1 MTLARNHFHKHSA
14 KAAAESAAEF
24 GTMQEQT
31 FYELQLAQLNND
43 RHRLKQ
49 IQSIEAKIQLKQA
62 LVPIYLPYV
71 EGIIEANKPIQ
82 DVVFMTIL
90 VWCIDVGNYEKALVM
105 ADFALRHNMIMP
117 DRFERST
124 ATLVVEEIANG
135 FLKKLKTN
143 ADIDLPILW
152 NLETLLENEEIP
164 KEALDMPDQV
174 RAKLLVALAKGEIK
188 EINKAIDANS
198 GEIDYQLPEWVWHHA
213 EDAKKRLERAIE
225 LDDRCN
231 GKQDLKTLTSL
242 LKKLP
247 VPSDQVKPSEEVQPT
262 QKAEPTEE
270 EVQPTQQ
277 AEPLLNT
284 NSSQVVD
291 DQGSLAFKTT

>member
-49 IQSIEAKIQLKQA
+49 IQSLEAKIQLKHA
-62 LVPIYLPYV
+62 LVPTYLPYV
-71 EGIIEANKPIQ
+71 EGIIEANKPVQ

-90 VWCIDVGNYEKALVM
+90 VWCIDIADYAKAIEM
-105 ADFALRHNMIMP
+105 AEFALRHKMVMP

-143 ADIDLPILW
+143 ADIDLQILW
-152 NLETLLENEEIP
+152 HLETLLENEDIP

-188 EINKAIDANS
+188 EINVAIDANA
-198 GEIDYQLPEWVWHHA
+198 GEIDDQLPEWIWHHA
-213 EDAKKRLERAIE
+213 QHAKTRLERAIE

-231 GKQDLKTLTSL
+231 GKQDLKSLTSL

-247 VPSDQVKPSEEVQPT
+247 VPS
-262 QKAEPTEE
+262 E

-284 NSSQVVD
+284 NGTQVVD

>member
-49 IQSIEAKIQLKQA
+49 IQSTEAKIQLKHA
-62 LVPIYLPYV
+62 LVPTYLPYV
-71 EGIIEANKPIQ
+71 EGIIEANKPVQ

-90 VWCIDVGNYEKALVM
+90 VWCIDIADYAKSIEM
-105 ADFALRHNMIMP
+105 AEFALRHKMVMP

-152 NLETLLENEEIP
+152 HLETLLENEDIP

-198 GEIDYQLPEWVWHHA
+198 GEIDDQLPEWVWHHA
-213 EDAKKRLERAIE
+213 DYAKQRLERAIE

-247 VPSDQVKPSEEVQPT
+247 VPSDQVKPQEVVQPT
-262 QKAEPTEE
+262 QQAETTED
-270 EVQPTQQ
+270 EVEATQQ

-284 NSSQVVD
+284 NGSQVVD
-291 DQGSLAFKTT
+291 DLGNLAFTT

>member
-1 MTLARNHFHKHSA
+1 MTLARNHFQKHSA

-49 IQSIEAKIQLKQA
+49 IQSLEAKIQLKQA
-62 LVPIYLPYV
+62 LVPTYLPYV
-71 EGIIEANKPIQ
+71 EGIIEANKPVQ

-90 VWCIDVGNYEKALVM
+90 VWCIDTANYEKALEM
-105 ADFALRHNMIMP
+105 AEFALRHNMIMP

-124 ATLVVEEIANG
+124 ATLVTEEIANA
-135 FLKKLKTN
+135 FLKKLKSS

-152 NLETLLENEEIP
+152 ALETLLENPDIP
-164 KEALDMPDQV
+164 KTALDMPDQV

-188 EINKAIDANS
+188 EINAAIESNA
-198 GEIDYQLPEWVWHHA
+198 GEVDNQLPEWVWHHA
-213 EDAKKRLERAIE
+213 NYAKTRLERAID

-231 GKQDLKTLTSL
+231 GKQDLKSLTAL

-247 VPSDQVKPSEEVQPT
+247 APAEVEPFSSD
-262 QKAEPTEE
+262 E

-277 AEPLLNT
+277 PEPLLN
-284 NSSQVVD
+284 NDGSQVVD
-291 DQGSLAFKTT
+291 DLGNLSFKTT